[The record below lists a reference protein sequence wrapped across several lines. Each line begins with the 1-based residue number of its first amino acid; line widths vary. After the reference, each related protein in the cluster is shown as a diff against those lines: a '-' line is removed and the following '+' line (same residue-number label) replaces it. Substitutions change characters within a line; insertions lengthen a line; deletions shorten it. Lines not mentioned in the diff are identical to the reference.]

1 MIKQNLADII
11 NHQIIQLWVFQR
23 RISGMRLKKIVR
35 FCFRNK
41 TVEQKS
47 KKDCCRGLRFSW
59 VHCQK
64 IYNTHFPL
72 LHYSPS
78 IDIQL
83 NQIEVKYPHSM
94 MEQKLSMFLA
104 IYKENSLFNSK
115 VELIYLFIK
124 CSFFIMVWSKL
135 IKHIQVSKCLLFN
148 SLFFLRSR
156 ISLGVAHQ
164 NMDPRVCGSPL
175 GSSSFI
181 FYWLLTMII
190 TGDR

>member
-1 MIKQNLADII
+1 MEALEVPNF
-11 NHQIIQLWVFQR
+11 W
-23 RISGMRLKKIVR
+23 
-35 FCFRNK
+35 
-41 TVEQKS
+41 KS
-47 KKDCCRGLRFSW
+47 KNPLNNIDKGDDQLHAETLISQFWSILINL
-59 VHCQK
+59 HCQK
-64 IYNTHFPL
+64 FYNTHFPL

-83 NQIEVKYPHSM
+83 NQIVVKYPHSM

-164 NMDPRVCGSPL
+164 NMDPRVCGSPP
-175 GSSSFI
+175 GSSSFL

-190 TGDR
+190 Q

>member
-1 MIKQNLADII
+1 MNALGITENRP
-11 NHQIIQLWVFQR
+11 WR
-23 RISGMRLKKIVR
+23 KKEE
-35 FCFRNK
+35 NAYH
-41 TVEQKS
+41 
-47 KKDCCRGLRFSW
+47 
-59 VHCQK
+59 HCQK
-64 IYNTHFPL
+64 FYNTHFPL

-83 NQIEVKYPHSM
+83 NQIQVKYPHSM

-115 VELIYLFIK
+115 IELIYFLIK

-164 NMDPRVCGSPL
+164 NMDPRVCGSPP
-175 GSSSFI
+175 GSSSFL

-190 TGDR
+190 Q